1 MKKIGIIIVI
11 ILFIFIIHNIIQ
23 QIENLIKNGSA
34 SSNLTQQYQQAKTKN
49 EFLTQQLYYV
59 NNDQYVEKQAREK
72 LGYTKKGEYIVLVP
86 SPSPAQKQQKDL
98 EKQNTWKQW
107 WDLFIY

>member
-11 ILFIFIIHNIIQ
+11 ILFIFIIHNIVQ
-23 QIENLIKNGSA
+23 QIENLIKNDSA

-59 NNDQYVEKQAREK
+59 NNDQYVEQQAREK

-86 SPSPAQKQQKDL
+86 SPSPTQQQQKNHAV
-98 EKQNTWKQW
+98 QTPWKQW
-107 WDLFIY
+107 WNLFVY